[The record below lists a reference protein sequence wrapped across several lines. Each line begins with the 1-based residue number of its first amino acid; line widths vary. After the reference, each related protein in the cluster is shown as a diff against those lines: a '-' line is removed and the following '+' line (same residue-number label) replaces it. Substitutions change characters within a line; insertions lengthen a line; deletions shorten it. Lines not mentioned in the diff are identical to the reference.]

1 MVRCLHHVP
10 EGCITLSIY
19 SAELLAG
26 AMSAVSAGIAFG
38 ILLDE
43 VGLAPDFVERT
54 TAPQQT
60 KKLWILIKLSLQP
73 VQTLSPKL

>member
-1 MVRCLHHVP
+1 MVRRLHHVP

-38 ILLDE
+38 TRLNE
-43 VGLAPDFVERT
+43 VGLAPAFVGKAS
-54 TAPQQT
+54 AP
-60 KKLWILIKLSLQP
+60 
-73 VQTLSPKL
+73 